1 MQFSVAAIG
10 HARGS
15 VTSKYIHT
23 LDAALIM
30 AADAISGYVEGMLDG
45 VEFKPTSY
53 ALDRGARKA
62 TQFLEKMIDRQDANL
77 LPEEH
82 LAA

>member
-1 MQFSVAAIG
+1 
-10 HARGS
+10 
-15 VTSKYIHT
+15 
-23 LDAALIM
+23 M
-30 AADAISGYVEGMLDG
+30 AADAISGYVKGMLDG

-62 TQFLEKMIDRQDANL
+62 TLTQFLEKMIDRQENNL